1 MKDLAGWRV
10 GDSSDCVMNLHFEVC
25 GGAAA
30 ARQACRHLSILWQ
43 QQVTTRFASPYTGP
57 VTELIQVVGGAV
69 LDSLTAPTR
78 LLVARRTAPERFA
91 GMWEFPGGKV
101 EAGEEPRQALHREL
115 KEELGIDVHLGEE
128 LIAESALGWPLNKQA
143 VMRVWF
149 AEIRAGQPEPLQD
162 HDELRWVSLL
172 DRDDVFRLPW
182 IPADLPIV
190 RALQGYVYDVAHPA
204 PAPRNG

>member
-1 MKDLAGWRV
+1 
-10 GDSSDCVMNLHFEVC
+10 
-25 GGAAA
+25 
-30 ARQACRHLSILWQ
+30 
-43 QQVTTRFASPYTGP
+43 
-57 VTELIQVVGGAV
+57 
-69 LDSLTAPTR
+69 
-78 LLVARRTAPERFA
+78 
-91 GMWEFPGGKV
+91 MWEFPGGKV

-128 LIAESALGWPLNKQA
+128 LIAESSLGWPLNEQA

-172 DRDDVFRLPW
+172 DRDNVFRLPW

-190 RALQGYVYDVAHPA
+190 RALQGYVYDVAHLA
-204 PAPRNG
+204 SGS